1 MGSPGKNGG
10 ANMKNIL
17 SRIAKQ
23 SQRFTPTNPTEYLAL
38 QVARK
43 LGDITAFRQY
53 LVLFEHYPEDL
64 LLTVFRQCSE
74 RGTLTGE
81 QYMRTLR
88 ELTLQT

>member
-1 MGSPGKNGG
+1 
-10 ANMKNIL
+10 MKNIL

-23 SQRFTPTNPTEYLAL
+23 SQYFTPASPTEYLAL

-43 LGDITAFRQY
+43 LGDVNAFRQY

-64 LLTVFRQCSE
+64 LLTVFRQCAESE
-74 RGTLTGE
+74 TLTGA
-81 QYMRTLR
+81 QYMRNFR

>member
-1 MGSPGKNGG
+1 
-10 ANMKNIL
+10 MKNIL
-17 SRIAKQ
+17 SRVAKQ
-23 SQRFTPTNPTEYLAL
+23 SQQFTPASPTEYLAL

-64 LLTVFRQCSE
+64 LLTAFRRCSE
-74 RGTLTGE
+74 SETLSGE
-81 QYMRTLR
+81 QYMRTFR